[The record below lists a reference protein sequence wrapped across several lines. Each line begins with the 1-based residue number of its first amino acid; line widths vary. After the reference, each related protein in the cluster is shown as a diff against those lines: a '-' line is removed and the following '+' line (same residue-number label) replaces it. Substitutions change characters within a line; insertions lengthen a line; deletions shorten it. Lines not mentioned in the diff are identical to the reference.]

1 MDKTRFQKQMDFI
14 LEIDKAKNIFRQ
26 TYLSDGKRKE
36 NDAEHSWHAA
46 IMAFVLAEYFGEDVD
61 VLKTMKMMIMHD
73 LIEIYA
79 GDTYCYDEAE
89 NATKE
94 EREMAAA
101 DKLYSLLPEDQA
113 EEYKSLWLEFEA
125 KESAES
131 RFCEILDRLQPSM
144 LNFATKGLSWKEHDI
159 HLEQVLKRNKPALEG
174 PEVVADY
181 YKEELAKAL
190 EEGFLKK

>member
-1 MDKTRFQKQMDFI
+1 MDKTRFKKQMDFI

-36 NDAEHSWHAA
+36 NDAEHSWHTAV
-46 IMAFVLAEYFGEDVD
+46 MAFVLAEYFGDVD

-79 GDTYCYDEAE
+79 GDTYCYDEE
-89 NATKE
+89 GNTTKE
-94 EREMAAA
+94 EREAAA
-101 DKLYSLLPEDQA
+101 AERLYSLLPEDQA
-113 EEYKSLWLEFEA
+113 EEYKALWLEFEA

-159 HLEQVLKRNKPALEG
+159 HLDQVLKRNKPALEG
-174 PEVVADY
+174 PQVVADY